1 MPKEE
6 KEKKN
11 QKKKKSRPTLDT
23 IYLKPCLSL
32 NAYQIFSYQ
41 DIASGITALWQKLW
55 VTDTGWEKISRKL
68 FLYKDTVQKLNYV

>member
-1 MPKEE
+1 MFD
-6 KEKKN
+6 
-11 QKKKKSRPTLDT
+11 SHL
-23 IYLKPCLSL
+23 ISLSNCTGSEVVVL
-32 NAYQIFSYQ
+32 ISTCHAYQIFSYQ